1 MKSRRRVNSTVRP
14 LTRVI
19 SGMPMNDSQFT
30 TGAIAYL
37 KADLP
42 DDGSPATMLPTEDM
56 PVCRGYAAGLCICY
70 LVDDGDSYS
79 YVQNRHLDQDATSEE
94 ELHRIGLD
102 NLADLANQ
110 RDLRVQPY
118 QSIYAV
124 LMGGDF
130 EASLV
135 LLDQLWEH
143 DFRQFVSGQY
153 AIAIPARDI
162 LAFCDASSSAGVAEL
177 RQLIGRI
184 YSDGDHLISD
194 RVYVRHANTWQPHA
208 A

>member
-1 MKSRRRVNSTVRP
+1 M
-14 LTRVI
+14 L
-19 SGMPMNDSQFT
+19 MNDSQFIPR
-30 TGAIAYL
+30 AVAYL

-42 DDGSPATMLPTEDM
+42 GDGSPAMMLPPEDM
-56 PVCRGYAAGLCICY
+56 PVCRGYSAGLCICY

-79 YVQNRHLDQDATSEE
+79 YVQNRHLDQDAISEE

-118 QSIYAV
+118 HSIYAV

-143 DFRQFVSGQY
+143 QFRQFVSGQY
-153 AIAIPARDI
+153 AIAVPSRDI
-162 LAFCDASSSAGVAEL
+162 LAFCDASSSAGVAQL
-177 RQLIGRI
+177 QQLIGRI
-184 YSDGDHLISD
+184 YKDGDHLISD
-194 RVYVRHANTWQPHA
+194 RVYVRHDTTWQPSA